1 MNDKTLIKITTLVV
15 IYNKFHYI
23 VQSSRPTVK
32 MSKMAIRVT
41 LSSRNV
47 TYNAVRIIKVQE
59 TGSRRL
65 RRKLNIAYR

>member
-23 VQSSRPTVK
+23 VHSSRPTVK

-47 TYNAVRIIKVQE
+47 TYNAVRIIKMQE